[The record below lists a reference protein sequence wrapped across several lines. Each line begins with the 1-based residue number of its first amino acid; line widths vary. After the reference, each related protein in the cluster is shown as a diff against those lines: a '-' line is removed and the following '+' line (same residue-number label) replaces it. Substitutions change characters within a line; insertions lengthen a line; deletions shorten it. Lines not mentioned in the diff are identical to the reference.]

1 MKKNRVCTLLGI
13 EYPIVQAPMVWIT
26 WAELAAAV
34 SNAGG
39 LGSIG
44 PNAGEIT
51 VTSDVVETGE
61 RLRRQIR
68 KLKTL
73 TDKPFAVNLVI
84 MQPTWRGLGGD
95 YSKQCEKVIF
105 EEWVPVVILSGDD
118 DPSAYTKR
126 LKEAGIKVIHRANPV
141 NVDVAKRAEQAGVDI
156 FVAVGHEGG
165 GHIGTDE
172 IPTFV
177 LVPQVIDAI
186 KIPVIGGGGVTD
198 SRGAA
203 AIFALGAEGVYVG
216 TRFIATNECAA
227 HPNVKQAIVRAKD
240 TSTVVCGGS
249 IGLLR
254 AIKNPLID
262 TCLKMA
268 SEGAKPEEISKF
280 YDGAVRRGLIEGDV
294 ENGTLPCGAGAG
306 IIKEIKS
313 AADVVKD
320 IIAQVN

>member
-1 MKKNRVCTLLGI
+1 MKKNRVCTILGI

-44 PNAGEIT
+44 PNAGET
-51 VTSDVVETGE
+51 AVTSDVVETGE

-68 KLKTL
+68 KLKSL

-118 DPSAYTKR
+118 DPSSYTKR
-126 LKEAGIKVIHRANPV
+126 LKKAGIKVIHRANPV

-156 FVAVGHEGG
+156 FAAVGHEGG

-172 IPTFV
+172 IP
-177 LVPQVIDAI
+177 
-186 KIPVIGGGGVTD
+186 VIGGGGVAD

-203 AIFALGAEGVYVG
+203 AIFALGAEGIYVG
-216 TRFIATNECAA
+216 TRFITTNECAA

-262 TCLKMA
+262 ICLRMA